1 MGTLFWTRTACRTRA
16 ASLASLCAA
25 LCVCG
30 VAPAAAQSSEPA
42 PTLPTPE
49 EAAAGTPDEAPAP
62 EEGGDA
68 AALSADAAEA
78 EEALEG
84 QEAEEAD
91 EDDED
96 DDRFRAFYLEA
107 SAGYSWINLGAIR
120 NDNLVPD
127 LTQIRS
133 SGYAVGAG
141 FGLWIKFITLG
152 LQAEIARHDGFD
164 FGTAV
169 LDLGIRIPTPFV
181 EPYIRA
187 GLGFAWLFN
196 PSGGLFED
204 ANGVVWEGEQ
214 AIRGVVL
221 DVGLG
226 FDFLVNDLVAIGIGA
241 DASLFNVRR
250 AGASGS
256 DVFNPTDLTLEE
268 DGDSIGIQVSALLQ
282 LSLNF

>member
-1 MGTLFWTRTACRTRA
+1 MGTFSSRVALVGLAL
-16 ASLASLCAA
+16 SLLSAR
-25 LCVCG
+25 
-30 VAPAAAQSSEPA
+30 PAAAQDDA
-42 PTLPTPE
+42 PGDETSLPTPE
-49 EAAAGTPDEAPAP
+49 EAARTTTEVPPAEAGDEA
-62 EEGGDA
+62 
-68 AALSADAAEA
+68 SADEN
-78 EEALEG
+78 EEE
-84 QEAEEAD
+84 
-91 EDDED
+91 EDDG
-96 DDRFRAFYLEA
+96 DRLRLFYLEV

-127 LTQIRS
+127 IEQIKS

-141 FGLWIKFITLG
+141 FGFFVSFLTLG
-152 LQAEIARHDGFD
+152 IQAEVARHDGFD

-169 LDLGIRIPTPFV
+169 LDLGIRIPTPLV

-204 ANGVVWEGEQ
+204 AAGAVWEGRQ

-226 FDFLVNDLVAIGIGA
+226 FDFMINELVAIGVGA

-250 AGASGS
+250 SGADGS
-256 DVFNPTDLTLEE
+256 DVLSPTSIRLED
-268 DGDSIGIQVSALLQ
+268 DGDSIGVQVSALLQ
-282 LSLNF
+282 LSLHF

>member
-1 MGTLFWTRTACRTRA
+1 MGTFSA
-16 ASLASLCAA
+16 ARGA
-25 LCVCG
+25 
-30 VAPAAAQSSEPA
+30 VAIGSFLLGGLLTPGGAEAQSTA
-42 PTLPTPE
+42 PSSSLPTPE
-49 EAAAGTPDEAPAP
+49 EAAAADAPDRGVPEGGEAVSESAPADGA
-62 EEGGDA
+62 EDAEDAEDEGK
-68 AALSADAAEA
+68 
-78 EEALEG
+78 
-84 QEAEEAD
+84 
-91 EDDED
+91 
-96 DDRFRAFYLEA
+96 RFRAFYLEA

-127 LTQIRS
+127 LMQIRS
-133 SGYAVGAG
+133 SGYAFGAG

-152 LQAEIARHDGFD
+152 LQAEVARHDGFD

-169 LDLGIRIPTPFV
+169 LDLGIRIPTPFI

-204 ANGVVWEGEQ
+204 ASGVVWEGEQ

-226 FDFLVNDLVAIGIGA
+226 FDFIVSDLVAIGIGA

-250 AGASGS
+250 AGAGGLGRAQPDGPHARGRRGLHWDSGERPAS
-256 DVFNPTDLTLEE
+256 AEPELLILESPPT
-268 DGDSIGIQVSALLQ
+268 A
-282 LSLNF
+282 